1 MHIQLP
7 GDTIQLS
14 NKGGIITLLD
24 AEGIKIH
31 GVQYTKNQVTEQGRT
46 IVF

>member
-1 MHIQLP
+1 M
-7 GDTIQLS
+7 QLS

-24 AEGIKIH
+24 ERGMKVY
-31 GVQYTKNQVTEQGRT
+31 GVSYTKAQADQPGWT